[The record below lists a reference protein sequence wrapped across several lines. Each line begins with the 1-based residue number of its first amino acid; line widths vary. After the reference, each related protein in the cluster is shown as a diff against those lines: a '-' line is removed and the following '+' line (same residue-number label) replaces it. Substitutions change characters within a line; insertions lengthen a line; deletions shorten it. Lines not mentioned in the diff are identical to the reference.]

1 MTLEASIRRSV
12 FYRTVL
18 SSYPVKYRFPTTP
31 SWYAATST
39 KKAVQQI
46 YIYIKI
52 AIVTRVFRQLH
63 RVSDTSL
70 AYCTVAYRSN
80 PSSPSSSSSAKL
92 QAGYNNRAIFSG
104 WTKSS
109 ISLHHKI
116 NGQTQLCQPSIS
128 TVHTSIC
135 THAAHH

>member
-1 MTLEASIRRSV
+1 MALEAGIHRSV

-18 SSYPVKYRFPTTP
+18 FSYPTTP

-46 YIYIKI
+46 YIKI
-52 AIVTRVFRQLH
+52 AIITRVFRQLH

-80 PSSPSSSSSAKL
+80 PSSSSSSSSAKL
-92 QAGYNNRAIFSG
+92 QTGYNNRAIFSW

-116 NGQTQLCQPSIS
+116 NGQAQLGQPSIS